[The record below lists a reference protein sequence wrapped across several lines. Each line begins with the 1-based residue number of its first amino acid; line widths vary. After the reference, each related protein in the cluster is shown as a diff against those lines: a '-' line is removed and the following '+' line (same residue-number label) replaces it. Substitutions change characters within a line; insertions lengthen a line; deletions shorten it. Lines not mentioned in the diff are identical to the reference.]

1 MSTGHQERDQPL
13 SGGMMNTVVRR
24 GERVVRVAPPHAA
37 ALHDFLSA
45 LTGGG
50 FTGAPRP
57 LALRPAEGDEGP
69 GTEELTFVEG
79 DVALPPF
86 PAWSRADRVVASAA
100 RLLRRYHDA
109 AEHVPLRA
117 GTAWPTALS
126 DPEGGTVLCHND
138 PCLENLVFRGG
149 EAVALIDFDLAAPGR
164 PVWDLAAL
172 AFYLGPALPPE
183 ALARTEF
190 AGARLP
196 HRLRLIA
203 DGYGL
208 CDAERRSLPEA
219 LEQYDEVSRDFA
231 RDMVDQG
238 SPPFVRSVERAGGW
252 AAWERTKARRGRWLR
267 EQRPVLLSAL
277 TG

>member
-1 MSTGHQERDQPL
+1 
-13 SGGMMNTVVRR
+13 MMNTVVRR
-24 GERVVRVAPPHAA
+24 GDRVVRRATPHAG
-37 ALHDFLSA
+37 ALHRYLTALSDH
-45 LTGGG
+45 G

-57 LALRPAEGDEGP
+57 LGLYPGD

-86 PAWSRADRVVASAA
+86 PAWSRTDDTVTSSA

-109 AEHVPLRA
+109 AARVPFDA
-117 GTAWPTALS
+117 GAAWPTALG

-149 EAVALIDFDLAAPGR
+149 AAAALIDFDLAAPGR
-164 PVWDLAAL
+164 PVWDVAAL

-190 AGARLP
+190 AGADVA
-196 HRLRLIA
+196 HRLRLVA

-208 CDAERRSLPEA
+208 CDTERRALPET
-219 LEQYDEVSRDFA
+219 LVRYHEVSHVFV

-238 SPPFVRSVERAGGW
+238 NRAFVDAVERAGGW
-252 AAWERTKARRGRWLR
+252 QVWDHARERRGAWLR
-267 EQRPVLLSAL
+267 GQRTAFLAAL
-277 TG
+277 TGPEPSSGG

>member
-1 MSTGHQERDQPL
+1 MDTGHHERDQPL

-24 GERVVRVAPPHAA
+24 GDRVVRVAPPHVP
-37 ALHDFLSA
+37 ALHRFLSA
-45 LTGGG
+45 LTDGG

-57 LALRPAEGDEGP
+57 LALRPAEGGDGP
-69 GTEELTFVEG
+69 GVEELTFVEG

-86 PAWSRADRVVASAA
+86 PAWSRTDHVVTSCA

-109 AEHVPLRA
+109 AELVPIDPGA
-117 GTAWPTALS
+117 TWPTALS
-126 DPEGGTVLCHND
+126 DPEGGTLLCHND
-138 PCLENLVFRGG
+138 PCLENLVFRDG

-190 AGARLP
+190 AGTRLP

-203 DGYGL
+203 DGYRL
-208 CDAERRSLPEA
+208 PDADRSTLPEA
-219 LEQYDEVSRDFA
+219 LEQYDEVSRDFV
-231 RDMVDQG
+231 RDMVEQG
-238 SPPFVRSVERAGGW
+238 NPLFVRDVERAGGW
-252 AAWERTKARRGRWLR
+252 SAWERGKARRGRWLR
-267 EQRPVLLSAL
+267 DQRPVLLAAL
-277 TG
+277 TD